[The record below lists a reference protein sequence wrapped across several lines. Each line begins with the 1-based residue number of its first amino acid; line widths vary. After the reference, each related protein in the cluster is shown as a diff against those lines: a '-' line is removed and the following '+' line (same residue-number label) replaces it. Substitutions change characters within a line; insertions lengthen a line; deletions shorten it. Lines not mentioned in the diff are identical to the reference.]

1 MSVNQ
6 TFGSYSTVS
15 PHTFLITVLFTLSF
29 SIKLICFLSDFS
41 MVLATITTSLANFL
55 KLPNSDISMADIIG
69 EGDEQNALEDD
80 KFAEE
85 VPDLTDGSSATSTQ
99 SERGKALASVP
110 VASKARTK
118 KKVVDSWDDDVDEN
132 DIHDVTNGHLDEK
145 GAPDLNG
152 QTVDEIE
159 EGFLKVYKALS
170 KLKLEFDEKF
180 HAMFA

>member
-1 MSVNQ
+1 
-6 TFGSYSTVS
+6 
-15 PHTFLITVLFTLSF
+15 
-29 SIKLICFLSDFS
+29 

-55 KLPNSDISMADIIG
+55 KLPDSDLSMLDIVG
-69 EGDEQNALEDD
+69 EGDEQNAQEDD
-80 KFAEE
+80 RLVAD
-85 VPDLTDGSSATSTQ
+85 VPDLTDGSSATSMQ

-110 VASKARTK
+110 MASKARTK
-118 KKVVDSWDDDVDEN
+118 EKVVDSWDDDGNADDDDTHEIM
-132 DIHDVTNGHLDEK
+132 DGKNGP
-145 GAPDLNG
+145 GMNG

>member
-1 MSVNQ
+1 
-6 TFGSYSTVS
+6 
-15 PHTFLITVLFTLSF
+15 
-29 SIKLICFLSDFS
+29 

-55 KLPNSDISMADIIG
+55 KLPDSDLSMLDIVG
-69 EGDEQNALEDD
+69 EGDEQNAQEDD
-80 KFAEE
+80 KLAAD
-85 VPDLTDGSSATSTQ
+85 VPDLTDGSSVTSTQ

-118 KKVVDSWDDDVDEN
+118 KKVVDSWDDEDVD
-132 DIHDVTNGHLDEK
+132 DTNTPEFTIGGLDEK
-145 GAPDLNG
+145 NAPDLNG

>member
-1 MSVNQ
+1 
-6 TFGSYSTVS
+6 
-15 PHTFLITVLFTLSF
+15 
-29 SIKLICFLSDFS
+29 

-55 KLPNSDISMADIIG
+55 KLPDSDLSMLDIVG

-80 KFAEE
+80 KFAAD
-85 VPDLTDGSSATSTQ
+85 VPDLTDGSSVTSTQ

-118 KKVVDSWDDDVDEN
+118 KKVVDSWDDEDVDDNNTPEF
-132 DIHDVTNGHLDEK
+132 TNGGLDEK
-145 GAPDLNG
+145 NAPDLNG
-152 QTVDEIE
+152 QTIDEIE

>member
-1 MSVNQ
+1 
-6 TFGSYSTVS
+6 
-15 PHTFLITVLFTLSF
+15 
-29 SIKLICFLSDFS
+29 

-55 KLPNSDISMADIIG
+55 KLPDSDISMADIIG

-80 KFAEE
+80 KSAAD
-85 VPDLTDGSSATSTQ
+85 VPELTDGSSVASLQ
-99 SERGKALASVP
+99 SERGKALALVP
-110 VASKARTK
+110 VASKARA
-118 KKVVDSWDDDVDEN
+118 KKVVESWDDDDVDDN
-132 DIHDVTNGHLDEK
+132 DNHEITNGDLHEN
-145 GAPDLNG
+145 GAPDMNG

>member
-1 MSVNQ
+1 
-6 TFGSYSTVS
+6 
-15 PHTFLITVLFTLSF
+15 
-29 SIKLICFLSDFS
+29 

-55 KLPNSDISMADIIG
+55 KLPDSDLSMLDVIG
-69 EGDEQNALEDD
+69 EGDEQNAQEDD
-80 KFAEE
+80 KFAPD
-85 VPDLTDGSSATSTQ
+85 VPDLTDGSSVTSTQ

-110 VASKARTK
+110 VASKARAKTK
-118 KKVVDSWDDDVDEN
+118 VAASWDDDDIN
-132 DIHDVTNGHLDEK
+132 DNDTHEVTNGGLNDK
-145 GAPDLNG
+145 NAPDLNG